1 MGLCCHGAAMR
12 LFILTSIVMVAFA
25 ANSVLNR
32 LALAD
37 GEIGPSAFASI
48 RIVAGALM
56 LLALIFF
63 RGGNKLSFSKPNV
76 TAVLAL
82 CAYILGFSHAYISL
96 DAGFGALLLF
106 GAVQITMFIGAFIQ
120 RENLTLQKWIGA
132 ALAFS
137 GLIYLLSPSNAG
149 IDPLGAG
156 LMTIAAIGWGIYSI
170 IGRGAA
176 NPLKETGMNFL
187 YGVPII
193 SLALFL
199 FPDTTTITASGVLLA
214 IISGAITSGLG
225 YALWYAIIPQL
236 QTSTAAVAQLTVPI
250 IATAGGIV
258 FLAEAIDSRFIIA
271 TTLVLCG
278 VGISAYRR
286 KPNTP

>member
-1 MGLCCHGAAMR
+1 MR

-37 GEIGPSAFASI
+37 GEIGPSAFATI
-48 RIVAGALM
+48 RVIAGAVM
-56 LLALIFF
+56 LLALIVV
-63 RGGNKLSFSKPNV
+63 RSQKLQFSKPNYP
-76 TAVLAL
+76 AVLTL

-106 GAVQITMFIGAFIQ
+106 GAVQITMFAGAFLQ
-120 RENLTLQKWIGA
+120 REKLGLQKWIGA
-132 ALAFS
+132 GLAFS
-137 GLIYLLSPSNAG
+137 GLVYLLSPANAG
-149 IDPLGAG
+149 INPLGAG
-156 LMTIAAIGWGIYSI
+156 LMTVAAVGWGIYSI

-176 NPLKETGMNFL
+176 NPLKDTGMNFL
-187 YGVPII
+187 YAIPLVA
-193 SLALFL
+193 LALLL
-199 FPDTTTITASGVLLA
+199 FPDSSEITSAGVILA
-214 IISGAITSGLG
+214 VISGAITSGLG

-258 FLAEAIDSRFIIA
+258 FLAEAIDLRFIIA
-271 TTLVLCG
+271 TAMVLCG
-278 VGISAYRR
+278 VAISAYQR
-286 KPNTP
+286 KPR

>member
-1 MGLCCHGAAMR
+1 MR

-37 GEIGPSAFASI
+37 GEIGPSAFATI
-48 RIVAGALM
+48 RVIAGAVM
-56 LLALIFF
+56 LLALIFV
-63 RGGNKLSFSKPNV
+63 RSQKLQFSKPNYP
-76 TAVLAL
+76 AVLAL

-106 GAVQITMFIGAFIQ
+106 GAVQSTMFVGAFLQ
-120 RENLTLQKWIGA
+120 REKLGLQKWIGA
-132 ALAFS
+132 GLAFS
-137 GLIYLLSPSNAG
+137 GLIYLLSPANTG
-149 IDPLGAG
+149 INPLGAG
-156 LMTIAAIGWGIYSI
+156 LMTVAAVGWGIYSI

-176 NPLKETGMNFL
+176 NPLKDTGMNFL
-187 YGVPII
+187 YAIPLV
-193 SLALFL
+193 SLALLL
-199 FPDTTTITASGVLLA
+199 FPDNSEITSAGVVLA
-214 IISGAITSGLG
+214 VISGAITSGLG

-258 FLAEAIDSRFIIA
+258 FLSEAIDLRFIIA
-271 TTLVLCG
+271 TVMVLCG
-278 VGISAYRR
+278 VAVSAYQR
-286 KPNTP
+286 KPK

>member
-1 MGLCCHGAAMR
+1 
-12 LFILTSIVMVAFA
+12 
-25 ANSVLNR
+25 
-32 LALAD
+32 
-37 GEIGPSAFASI
+37 
-48 RIVAGALM
+48 
-56 LLALIFF
+56 
-63 RGGNKLSFSKPNV
+63 
-76 TAVLAL
+76 
-82 CAYILGFSHAYISL
+82 
-96 DAGFGALLLF
+96 
-106 GAVQITMFIGAFIQ
+106 MFIGAFLQ
-120 RENLTLQKWIGA
+120 RENLTVQKWIGA

-149 IDPLGAG
+149 INPLGAS

-187 YGVPII
+187 YAVPII
-193 SLALFL
+193 SAALLL
-199 FPDTTTITASGVLLA
+199 FPDTSTITASGILLA

-258 FLAEAIDSRFIIA
+258 FLAEAIDSRFIIS
-271 TTLVLCG
+271 TSLVLCG
-278 VGISAYRR
+278 VAISAYRR
-286 KPNTP
+286 KPKAH

>member
-1 MGLCCHGAAMR
+1 MR

-32 LALAD
+32 LALAE

-48 RIVAGALM
+48 RVGAGALM

-63 RGGNKLSFSKPNV
+63 KNGNKLSFSKPNI
-76 TAVLAL
+76 TAILAL
-82 CAYILGFSHAYISL
+82 SAYILGFSQAYISL

-106 GAVQITMFIGAFIQ
+106 GAVQITMFIGAFLQ
-120 RENLTLQKWIGA
+120 RENLTSQKWIGA

-137 GLIYLLSPSNAG
+137 GLAYLLSPSNAG
-149 IDPLGAG
+149 IDPFGTG
-156 LMTIAAIGWGIYSI
+156 LMTIAAIGWGIYSV
-170 IGRGAA
+170 IGRAA
-176 NPLKETGMNFL
+176 TNPLKDTGMNFL
-187 YGVPII
+187 YAVPIV
-193 SLALFL
+193 SLALL
-199 FPDTTTITASGVLLA
+199 VFPDTNPITPSGIALA
-214 IISGAITSGLG
+214 ILSGAITSGLG

-258 FLAEAIDSRFIIA
+258 FLTEAIDTRFIISSA
-271 TTLVLCG
+271 MVLCG
-278 VGISAYRR
+278 VAVSAYQR
-286 KPNTP
+286 KPKLS